1 MKQNL
6 ILCPVFLLLTAI
18 GCAPAI
24 IPGGAAGGFKTATDE
39 RSVGRM
45 WDDATITT
53 RVKVELVKDP
63 ITKAR
68 KIDVDTLQGVVILT
82 GVVETKEEVK
92 RAGEIAREVYGVQRV
107 KNDLQIGSKTLEESL
122 DDKVIG
128 GKIKAKLI
136 NEPGIRSLNIDVD
149 VNKGIVILT
158 GIVHNRNQKH
168 RVIEIARTTSGTVKV
183 VDIINVK
190 NP

>member
-1 MKQNL
+1 L
-6 ILCPVFLLLTAI
+6 DV
-18 GCAPAI
+18 
-24 IPGGAAGGFKTATDE
+24 GGFKTATDE

>member
-122 DDKVIG
+122 D
-128 GKIKAKLI
+128 KAKLI